1 MSDNLF
7 TIAISVL
14 VVAIALV
21 VVWHFLRKM
30 ERKNNVLTVTEA
42 SLDWSDVKC
51 IKCNQIM
58 NKGYSFAGKGINW
71 IPRDAK
77 KPGAFSTIG
86 SVLENTFSLRI
97 PPVLNMA
104 WYCKSCKVIVVDNS
118 KMLRI
123 RNA

>member
-1 MSDNLF
+1 MSENLF
-7 TIAISVL
+7 TIAISVI
-14 VVAIALV
+14 VVAMGFLV
-21 VVWHFLRKM
+21 LWHFLRKV

-42 SLDWSDVKC
+42 SLDWNDVKC

-71 IPRDAK
+71 MPKDAK
-77 KPGAFSTIG
+77 KPGAFSTVG